1 MLVLAWVAIL
11 FYIVLTAVDRNLLV
25 GLFLLPLVLVLI
37 GSTYFISE
45 SPNTMMEAERS
56 WKMLHASLLLF
67 GIAGVILGIVL
78 SMMYLFQHHRLK
90 HKHTMKNG
98 LKLPNLEL
106 LARLNW
112 WAVVLT
118 VPLLTLGLATGV
130 GLGWYS
136 RQRRIAHLVYRSGDH
151 RQRRRLAGDA
161 HLFRLAAHHQTAHRQ
176 AGRLADGLGL
186 RVFAGDLDR
195 PAGAVRP
202 IVSQRGTRR
211 LSPWRIRCLAW
222 WCKGAAGDESS
233 SRLLQSPDG
242 GFERPRAVG
251 VRHGNT
257 AHPRLRSPP
266 VPVPQ
271 SEAVVVSTCNRVEVY
286 TAQENSAGS
295 PTREQIANFFAEF
308 HQVPLNGFVND
319 LLRSSGPEA
328 VRHLFEV
335 ASSLD
340 SMVLGEPQ
348 IVNQIKDA
356 YRVAQNN
363 DACGPLTCALFE
375 GAIRVSK
382 RVRTE
387 TGLERGRVSIASVAV
402 GDFGKSIFD
411 RFDDKLVLIIGAGEM
426 AEETLRYLKDEGVQ
440 NMVVV
445 NRSFERA
452 EQLAKEWGGVGPIL

>member
-1 MLVLAWVAIL
+1 M
-11 FYIVLTAVDRNLLV
+11 NL
-25 GLFLLPLVLVLI
+25 
-37 GSTYFISE
+37 
-45 SPNTMMEAERS
+45 
-56 WKMLHASLLLF
+56 
-67 GIAGVILGIVL
+67 
-78 SMMYLFQHHRLK
+78 Q
-90 HKHTMKNG
+90 
-98 LKLPNLEL
+98 
-106 LARLNW
+106 
-112 WAVVLT
+112 VV
-118 VPLLTLGLATGV
+118 
-130 GLGWYS
+130 YCN
-136 RQRRIAHLVYRSGDH
+136 
-151 RQRRRLAGDA
+151 
-161 HLFRLAAHHQTAHRQ
+161 HQTADLSVRE
-176 AGRLADGLGL
+176 RLAFATETQLTRAYEAL
-186 RVFAGDLDR
+186 RARF
-195 PAGAVRP
+195 
-202 IVSQRGTRR
+202 
-211 LSPWRIRCLAW
+211 
-222 WCKGAAGDESS
+222 
-233 SRLLQSPDG
+233 
-242 GFERPRAVG
+242 
-251 VRHGNT
+251 
-257 AHPRLRSPP
+257 
-266 VPVPQ
+266 PQ

-286 TAQENSAGS
+286 TAQEDAAGS

-426 AEETLRYLKDEGVQ
+426 AEETLRYLKDEGVRSLI
-440 NMVVV
+440 VV

-452 EQLAKEWGGVGPIL
+452 ETLADEWGGVAQSFEELGFWIGRADVIVSTTGADRPILDPRSFGEARKDSGGKPVFILDLGAPRDFDPEIGKVFDNVFLYDIDDLEATCESNRKTRAKEVEKAKRIIDEETQKFMHDVYHRATGPIIKRLREEWHAIRQQEVEALFAKLPHLSESDKSAVERSVERIINKLLHPPLEVLRDEARTGPPDGLLNALMRLFHLGEK